1 MSLRIRIASRLMLPH
16 LDALLA
22 GYELYARQNQFA
34 PTRDEV
40 RLLDALREASA
51 LAADQE
57 ADEPAALFFAL
68 SRRPR
73 TFGKA
78 HGEMT
83 LHITVEHARGLGFAV
98 TANVAVLELIR
109 ARIVRGAIEFSELRN
124 WFVEHLVTIPR
135 RPWPPR

>member
-1 MSLRIRIASRLMLPH
+1 MLPH

-22 GYELYARQNQFA
+22 GYELYAKQNQFA
-34 PTRDEV
+34 PIRDEP
-40 RLLDALREASA
+40 RLLDALREAGALSA
-51 LAADQE
+51 GQE
-57 ADEPAALFFAL
+57 ADEPEALFFAL

-83 LHITVEHARGLGFAV
+83 LHITIEHARGLGFAITV
-98 TANVAVLELIR
+98 NIAVLELMR

-124 WFVEHLVTIPR
+124 WFAEHLVTIPR
-135 RPWPPR
+135 KPWPPR